1 MKKQIS
7 ALLLAAA
14 LSVSFAAGCG
24 GKQPEETAGAA
35 VVHADGEVLA
45 NEAEVYRVF
54 VTDTEGKPVA
64 DASVQFCSDVTCTL
78 QKTDA
83 DGMASFEADE
93 GAYTAHVLK
102 VPEGYEKNTR
112 EYEFSEEYSDL
123 YIQLTSGK

>member
-24 GKQPEETAGAA
+24 GKQPEETAAAA
-35 VVHADGEVLA
+35 VVHADGEVVA
-45 NEAEVYRVF
+45 NDAKLYRVF

-64 DASVQFCSDVTCTL
+64 DASVQFCSDLSCTL

-83 DGMASFEADE
+83 DGMASLEAEE

-102 VPEGYEKNTR
+102 VPEGYEKNDT
-112 EYEFSEEYSDL
+112 EYEFSEAYSDL

>member
-24 GKQPEETAGAA
+24 GKQPEETAAAA

-45 NEAEVYRVF
+45 NDAEVYRVF

-64 DASVQFCSDVTCTL
+64 DASVQFCSDLSCTL

-83 DGMASFEADE
+83 DGMASFEAEE
-93 GAYTAHVLK
+93 GAYTA
-102 VPEGYEKNTR
+102 R
-112 EYEFSEEYSDL
+112 
-123 YIQLTSGK
+123 

>member
-1 MKKQIS
+1 MKRQLS
-7 ALLLAAA
+7 ALLLAVA
-14 LSVSFAAGCG
+14 LSASFAAGCG
-24 GKQPEETAGAA
+24 GKQPEETAAPA
-35 VVHADGEVLA
+35 VVHEDGEVLA
-45 NEAEVYRVF
+45 NDAGTYRIF

-64 DASVQFCSDVTCTL
+64 DASVQFCSDVTCTM

-102 VPEGYEKNTR
+102 VPEGYEKNNR

>member
-24 GKQPEETAGAA
+24 GKQPEETAAAA

-45 NEAEVYRVF
+45 NDAEVYRVF

-64 DASVQFCSDVTCTL
+64 DASVQFC
-78 QKTDA
+78 DA
-83 DGMASFEADE
+83 DGMASFEAEE

-102 VPEGYEKNTR
+102 VPEGYEKNDT
-112 EYEFSEEYSDL
+112 EYEFSEAYSDL